1 MSLYSTGTM
10 ESTSSE
16 TTDTG
21 AGNKMDI
28 SITDGEGKPIDL
40 SKVSSFGELQQNNE
54 DNEDHWIPTPT
65 RTRNSAIEL
74 KAGEKR
80 EESDDNTPTASVGT
94 QSDTN
99 SSSGGGAEEEE
110 EAERRGRMI
119 SLRNEHPLRSDDAP
133 HDTNVTRTE
142 HRTIGAPPLPPL
154 SLSAPQIPLICL
166 SAGLSRKASPSQL
179 KSWVALSLTLDG
191 RDKITK
197 CCQYASRLLA
207 WYYETLASSLGGNLL
222 TNDATVAQLLQKA
235 QKLRGLQA
243 KLTESRKAYRLGR
256 SLVELDKL
264 RGMGWGTFLAYH
276 LKHLV
281 VSSNDEG
288 GEEKLE
294 TIVHTEQS
302 DKSNV
307 GWGATTTISAEGTI
321 DTANARRKGDDEP
334 PRLLLRR
341 ASTNVGWGPATTA
354 TSESLAAR
362 TKMRSASFYRSVS
375 NLGRRMYRPL
385 ASQLVAAYSD
395 SSVTTPPAWKI
406 IGATLKLLGLMGF
419 WMGDNVN
426 FLGSSGLFDDVRLPR
441 EERAKS
447 RVMLRRKAG
456 HFAARAYFLGAI
468 SGLYVN
474 LREVL
479 RHRAGPLREAVKR
492 VQSLE
497 QKESRRNSW
506 DLNSDQDSSSGTEVR
521 ADDDV
526 PPQLASARSDL
537 EKIKGKQFVLFLSL
551 VKVSTPN
558 DDRANVCIML
568 LWADCTSHHQF
579 LLQSFLWPNQ
589 LCRAIRAVA
598 MFLSLVIILASTSTN
613 DTAARR

>member
-1 MSLYSTGTM
+1 MSAVRISTGTM
-10 ESTSSE
+10 ESTGE

-40 SKVSSFGELQQNNE
+40 SKVSSFGELQQNNA
-54 DNEDHWIPTPT
+54 NEDHWIPTPT

-74 KAGEKR
+74 KVGEERK
-80 EESDDNTPTASVGT
+80 ESDDNTPTASVGT

-99 SSSGGGAEEEE
+99 SSSGGGTEEEE

-119 SLRNEHPLRSDDAP
+119 SVRNEHQRRSDDAP

-142 HRTIGAPPLPPL
+142 HRTIEAPPPLPL
-154 SLSAPQIPLICL
+154 FAPQIPFICL
-166 SAGLSRKASPSQL
+166 SAGLSRKAPPSHL
-179 KSWVALSLTLDG
+179 KSWISLSLTLDG

-207 WYYETLASSLGGNLL
+207 WYYETLASYLGGSGL
-222 TNDATVAQLLQKA
+222 TNDATAAQLLEKA

-256 SLVELDKL
+256 SLIELDKL

-281 VSSNDEG
+281 VSSDDEG

-321 DTANARRKGDDEP
+321 DTANGRRKGDDEP

-341 ASTNVGWGPATTA
+341 ASTDVGWGPAATA

-426 FLGSSGLFDDVRLPR
+426 FLGSSGLFDDVSLPR

-468 SGLYVN
+468 SGLYVS

-479 RHRAGPLREAVKR
+479 RHRAGPLRKAVEC

-497 QKESRRNSW
+497 QKKSRRNSW

-526 PPQLASARSDL
+526 HPQLASARSDL

-551 VKVSTPN
+551 VKVSNPN
-558 DDRANVCIML
+558 DDRANVCIVL
-568 LWADCTSHHQF
+568 LWA
-579 LLQSFLWPNQ
+579 
-589 LCRAIRAVA
+589 
-598 MFLSLVIILASTSTN
+598 
-613 DTAARR
+613 